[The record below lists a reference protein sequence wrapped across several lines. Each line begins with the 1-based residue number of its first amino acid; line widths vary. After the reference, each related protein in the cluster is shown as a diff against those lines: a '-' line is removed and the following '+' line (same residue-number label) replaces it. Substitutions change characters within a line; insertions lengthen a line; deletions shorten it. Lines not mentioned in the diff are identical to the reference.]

1 MAQLKSY
8 ALPVSALCSTV
19 MASLTLWYSNPDLLS
34 KYIVSILD
42 AFAGFRAWLTPP
54 ILFLLMNGVVLS
66 LAFTSGFLKHRQ
78 QWRDGEE
85 LEDLTQISRRKHHA
99 EAAEAEGGPEAEEE
113 EEREKDEEEDDGF
126 YPEVF
131 SSFFGD
137 GGVTIARRKPVLHR
151 SASAPLAERKGR
163 SFYPSISGS
172 LSQKFSPSP
181 SLLGSTNSPK
191 SVSSQPLLKVL
202 RPAHTVPKPSG
213 FELKK
218 PLTAI
223 RTLNTG
229 VEDKDVDERA
239 DAFIGDFYKNLK
251 LQQVDPYVE
260 SLERS
265 YGR

>member
-1 MAQLKSY
+1 MPSF
-8 ALPVSALCSTV
+8 SI
-19 MASLTLWYSNPDLLS
+19 WYSNADLLS
-34 KYIVSILD
+34 KYIVSITD
-42 AFAGFRAWLTPP
+42 AFAGFREWLTQP

-78 QWRDGEE
+78 HWVDGEE
-85 LEDLTQISRRKHHA
+85 LEDLTQSRRGPYAQETEVEAVALAEA
-99 EAAEAEGGPEAEEE
+99 EAAGTEEE
-113 EEREKDEEEDDGF
+113 VEHKDEEEEDGF

-137 GGVTIARRKPVLHR
+137 GGVTTARRRPVLSR
-151 SASAPLAERKGR
+151 STSAPLAQRKGR

-172 LSQKFSPSP
+172 LSQKLSPS
-181 SLLGSTNSPK
+181 SNLLASSNSPK
-191 SVSSQPLLKVL
+191 SASSQPLLTVL

-218 PLTAI
+218 PLTTI
-223 RTLNTG
+223 QTLNANG
-229 VEDKDVDERA
+229 EDKDVDQRA
-239 DAFIGDFYKNLK
+239 DAFIGDFYKK
-251 LQQVDPYVE
+251 MKVQQVDPYLE